1 MEYTLKYLL
10 ENSKLP
16 GRRANLELL
25 YDFEK
30 CATEKIVLDC
40 LAVKN
45 HDLNNTPEEFAIM
58 CGVVGYCKVNKDD
71 VCGVFDFL
79 EEYAQSYS
87 WRVRESVAMG
97 IQSMLILNEYKSL
110 EVIKSWLNKTHLHQR
125 AMIAG
130 LCIPKLQTIEII
142 YRETAIIL
150 EQLMKEVLNW
160 NGQLSEGQKALR
172 KALGYCWS
180 IAIEANP
187 DSMKLE
193 FEKYLRYENKHIVW
207 IVRSNLKK
215 NRLIKLDKKWVG
227 RLTNEK

>member
-1 MEYTLKYLL
+1 M
-10 ENSKLP
+10 
-16 GRRANLELL
+16 
-25 YDFEK
+25 
-30 CATEKIVLDC
+30 
-40 LAVKN
+40 
-45 HDLNNTPEEFAIM
+45 
-58 CGVVGYCKVNKDD
+58 
-71 VCGVFDFL
+71 
-79 EEYAQSYS
+79 
-87 WRVRESVAMG
+87 
-97 IQSMLILNEYKSL
+97 
-110 EVIKSWLNKTHLHQR
+110 IKSWLNKTHLHQR

-187 DSMKLE
+187 DSMKSE

-215 NRLIKLDKKWVG
+215 NRLIKLDIKWVG